1 MYFNIKFV
9 EFIKVFIKKKKQNK
23 KKLYNIKTSTILFG
37 HF

>member
-9 EFIKVFIKKKKQNK
+9 EFIKVFILKKQNK

>member
-9 EFIKVFIKKKKQNK
+9 EFIKVFIKKKQNK